1 MSSRLHTT
9 APEAARPWV
18 LVTGDTVISRPSQ
31 CDPRLAQLMTSA
43 EITFANLE
51 APLTTRGTAAEKA
64 ATHRTAP
71 EAAGWLAELGITAV
85 SLANNHAMDYGPVG
99 LNDTITA
106 LAQAGISHVGA
117 ADTLPAAMAPVHQ
130 ATDAGT
136 VALLGLSSAL
146 PPGFA
151 ATKTRPG
158 VAPLR
163 VLQQVALDP
172 VLAAEQPGMAPYVHT
187 SAHAPDLAEA
197 CAAVRAAAQ
206 ESEVVIVAMH
216 WGVPHGFAAA
226 SYGTLAEYQR
236 PVGHALIEAGA
247 TVVIGHHPHVVHP
260 IEITGGGLIAYS
272 VGNLMFHNWEH
283 FSGSTTGNQ
292 EPSAASSSWAGDD
305 TGLFPLEAP
314 AAPYRSAF
322 NAPQTRDSVVVQ
334 IRPPADGRL
343 TIQFLPTT
351 MHQGDPVI
359 PDAAHCH
366 TILDRLENH
375 DEAHQHGRLTR
386 RADMIDDAVIGEVQL
401 YV

>member
-1 MSSRLHTT
+1 MPARPHAT

-18 LVTGDTVISRPSQ
+18 LATGDTVITRPSQ
-31 CDPRLAQLMTSA
+31 CDPRLAQLLADA
-43 EITFANLE
+43 EITFTNLE
-51 APLTTRGTAAEKA
+51 APLTTRGSAAEKA
-64 ATHRTAP
+64 ATHRACP
-71 EAAGWLAELGITAV
+71 EAAGWLTELGITAV

-99 LNDTITA
+99 LSDTITA
-106 LAQAGISHVGA
+106 LTQAGIAAVGA
-117 ADTLPAAMAPVHQ
+117 ADTLPAAMAAHHQ
-130 ATDAGT
+130 VTSRGT

-151 ATKTRPG
+151 ATATRPG

-163 VLQQVALDP
+163 VLQQIALDP

-187 SAHAPDLAEA
+187 TAHAPDLDEA
-197 CAAVRAAAQ
+197 CAAVEAARREA
-206 ESEVVIVAMH
+206 EVVIVAMH

-236 PVGHALIEAGA
+236 PVGHALIDAGA
-247 TVVIGHHPHVVHP
+247 TVVLGHHPHVVHP
-260 IEITGGGLIAYS
+260 IEIVGGGLIAYS
-272 VGNLMFHNWEH
+272 VGNLMFHNWDH
-283 FSGSTTGNQ
+283 FSGTADQ
-292 EPSAASSSWAGDD
+292 SARSRPTSSWAGDN

-322 NAPQTRDSVVVQ
+322 NAPETRDSVVVQ
-334 IRPPADGRL
+334 IMPPDQGRL

-359 PDAAHCH
+359 PGATHCH

-375 DEAHQHGRLTR
+375 DAAHQHGRLTR
-386 RADMIDDAVIGEVQL
+386 RTDMIDDAVIGEVQINA
-401 YV
+401 